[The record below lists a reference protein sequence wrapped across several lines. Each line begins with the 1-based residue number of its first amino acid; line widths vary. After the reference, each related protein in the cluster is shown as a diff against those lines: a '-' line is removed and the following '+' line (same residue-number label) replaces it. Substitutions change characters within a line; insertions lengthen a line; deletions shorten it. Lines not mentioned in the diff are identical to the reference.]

1 MNIAP
6 DRRIR
11 AIAGI
16 TSLAVWLVYLA
27 TAGGTMATGDAVA
40 MFEAA
45 RSMVDRGTLDVPAH
59 QSSEA
64 WRGTDGR
71 YYTPF
76 GIGQSLFDVPFL
88 VAGRTAAKVTGI
100 RIGDPDTLPK
110 AFVAAASTIPA
121 AVAVGFGLL
130 IAWRLSSDARSSV
143 LTALVLAF
151 GTMMW
156 PYAKF
161 GFNAALTTAAL
172 TAGVYGVAA
181 GTADRRVWTVTG
193 GGVGLAAALLTR
205 HEMAIAA
212 VVALSWLAWE
222 VRRDAS
228 ARRLLTAAAAPV
240 CVALVLWMTLNA
252 VRFSNVWHTGH
263 EPAFGAE
270 GFRAFLVSP
279 SGALLLYSPPALAG
293 FALVPLA
300 RGGNALS
307 RLLLAVAVALVVF
320 YASLED
326 WLGTR
331 SYGPRYLVP
340 LGPLLVAPLATWFA
354 QARTGAAR
362 VAVAALCIA
371 GVAVQM
377 PAIAVDFS
385 RAGIEAGQPP
395 QSERRDEWRWSP
407 IVVNARA
414 SRQAAR
420 SSLADLMAGTPR
432 ADRSSGGGSL
442 FERLPFGLDF
452 WWVHLFH
459 LGVLPRSV
467 AIGAGLLPL
476 AAAAWLIRIALRR
489 AAAVQSATLRLGF
502 GG

>member
-16 TSLAVWLVYLA
+16 TSLAVWFVYLA

-88 VAGRTAAKVTGI
+88 VAGRTAARVTGI

-156 PYAKF
+156 PYTKF

-181 GTADRRVWTVTG
+181 GTADRRVWTVTA

-212 VVALSWLAWE
+212 VVGLSWLVWE

-228 ARRLLTAAAAPV
+228 ARRLIAAAAAPV

-252 VRFSNVWHTGH
+252 VRFGNVWHTGH
-263 EPAFGAE
+263 EPAFAAE

-293 FALVPLA
+293 FALVALA

-307 RLLLAVAVALVVF
+307 RLLLAVAVALFVF

-331 SYGPRYLVP
+331 SYGPRYSYRSARCSSLRSRPGSRRRARAQFASQWPRCVSPVWRCRCRQSRSISRARESKRVSPRSLSAVTSGDGRPSSLTRVP
-340 LGPLLVAPLATWFA
+340 RARLRGRVSPTSWRARPGQIAVPAGGHCSSGCHLASTSGGCICSTWACFPDPWRSA
-354 QARTGAAR
+354 QA
-362 VAVAALCIA
+362 CC
-371 GVAVQM
+371 
-377 PAIAVDFS
+377 
-385 RAGIEAGQPP
+385 
-395 QSERRDEWRWSP
+395 RW
-407 IVVNARA
+407 
-414 SRQAAR
+414 
-420 SSLADLMAGTPR
+420 
-432 ADRSSGGGSL
+432 
-442 FERLPFGLDF
+442 RLPRG
-452 WWVHLFH
+452 
-459 LGVLPRSV
+459 
-467 AIGAGLLPL
+467 
-476 AAAAWLIRIALRR
+476 
-489 AAAVQSATLRLGF
+489 
-502 GG
+502 